1 MIQEILIAFLGLLA
15 VPKKVKIDIADF
27 YGKEKLLPETTITGR
42 SLTENEDTIFKL
54 NNMSEAISE
63 MAKSYQEAASTVVSE
78 EDLKRTE
85 DLCYNTLLP
94 RRMLHCLSCGE
105 VLYRLHPSIGKAN
118 ARVLALL
125 HDIAHNYT
133 REQLLSIID
142 REHLVL
148 EKGERELTVL
158 LHAPVGA
165 FIART
170 MIPSLPDEF
179 VNAIRRHT
187 VPHPDMNSV
196 SYALF
201 VADIIEPTRPFI
213 TDSERQKIYD
223 MQSDKKRIL
232 YSIRCQE
239 KYLKSTG
246 GKQLDCTL
254 ALVKKLE
261 EEASRT
267 L

>member
-1 MIQEILIAFLGLLA
+1 MYE
-15 VPKKVKIDIADF
+15 
-27 YGKEKLLPETTITGR
+27 
-42 SLTENEDTIFKL
+42 
-54 NNMSEAISE
+54 
-63 MAKSYQEAASTVVSE
+63 VSE

-85 DLCYNTLLP
+85 DMCYNTLLP

-125 HDIAHNYT
+125 HDIAHHYT
-133 REQLLSIID
+133 REQLLSIINK
-142 REHLVL
+142 EHLVL
-148 EKGERELTVL
+148 EKGEREHTVL

-165 FIART
+165 FIARN

-201 VADIIEPTRPFI
+201 VADIREPTRPFI

-246 GKQLDCTL
+246 GKQLDCTI

-261 EEASRT
+261 EEASRA